1 MLGVFPKDLW
11 QIRGMIIGALV
22 LSALDWHPEMYTVKK
37 EDNVASNLLDQA
49 EFADN
54 PEPRC
59 PVVLVLDTSGSM
71 QGTPIDELNQGLRAF
86 GEALKADR
94 LASLRVEVAL
104 IAFGGG
110 VRLFDVRGGRSGGGD
125 AQEAFIT
132 ADGFQAPTLGA
143 RGDTPMGGAVSRA
156 LNLIK
161 ERKEI
166 YKANGLD
173 YFRPWMFVITD
184 GRPTDSDWELA
195 ADQVRQEEARKG
207 VVFYGVGVEKAD
219 MQVLA
224 RFSAARSPLK
234 LKGLAFAELF
244 QWLSK
249 SLSVVAHSRPGEQAP
264 LPPVGWGEV
273 DTSHSF

>member
-1 MLGVFPKDLW
+1 
-11 QIRGMIIGALV
+11 
-22 LSALDWHPEMYTVKK
+22 
-37 EDNVASNLLDQA
+37 VASNLLDQA

-94 LASLRVEVAL
+94 LASLRVEVSL

-110 VRLFDVRGGRSGGGD
+110 VRLLDVRGEHAGAGD
-125 AQEAFIT
+125 TQEAFIT
-132 ADGFQAPTLGA
+132 ADGFQPPTLRA
-143 RGDTPMGGAVSRA
+143 SGDTPMGEAVSRA
-156 LNLIK
+156 LNLIRD
-161 ERKEI
+161 RKEI

-184 GRPTDSDWELA
+184 GRPTDSEWELA
-195 ADQVRQEEARKG
+195 ADRVRQEEARKG

-224 RFSAARSPLK
+224 RFSTARPPLK